1 MLIVLR
7 SLVLRKRK
15 NKQLFR
21 EPDKKWC
28 SFSHSFRGF
37 YENQKNKTTKI
48 QKEIVARDDLKNK
61 KTKKRC
67 FLGEK

>member
-37 YENQKNKTTKI
+37 YENQKTKQ
-48 QKEIVARDDLKNK
+48 QKYKKKSLPEMIL
-61 KTKKRC
+61 KTKKQ
-67 FLGEK
+67 KKDAS